1 MAKMH
6 SMSMTNPGKYKC
18 GIPITAKTGFDGFCS
33 RCYPASLSTGM
44 PTTASYQTSSSNK
57 PSFLSRDYVA
67 EFKKICADSDEKLK
81 ASQKEFDDL
90 INGA

>member
-1 MAKMH
+1 
-6 SMSMTNPGKYKC
+6 
-18 GIPITAKTGFDGFCS
+18 
-33 RCYPASLSTGM
+33 M